1 MERLKVEYLRLH
13 TIDSEIRTE
22 RYPNAASLAKTLEVN
37 ERTILRDIAF
47 MKDMLRA
54 PIAYSRE
61 RRGYYYTS
69 PHFTISDIS
78 LDSDEALA
86 LLLNGK
92 LALQFLRDT
101 NLFDRIRF
109 GMESLERRAA
119 AYNAGAD
126 KELSARIQLAI
137 ETPPISVKPEF
148 EELLF
153 DSMVK
158 GRLLQ
163 ITLESGETFSALPL
177 MTVLYKRDWGLFYMR
192 PSAFGDDFAS
202 VRLSDDVFAVVSLWS
217 VQSIRPY
224 KDLRGKE
231 ITVPSQITYGYEN
244 VRLAHEITSEQSGDD
259 LLCISCMITRISTR
273 GATGMLPHPK
283 IAPAKQ
289 WECSHDPKSR
299 QAEQWEHSHS
309 PKMPQRSR
317 GNAHCASLHKPFFRV

>member
-1 MERLKVEYLRLH
+1 MERLRVEYLRLH

-231 ITVPSQITYGYEN
+231 VTVPSQITYGYEN

-259 LLCISCMITRISTR
+259 LLCISCPLEFHTLARKPHASVILTFRQERAECGTCTYTQGTRDDYLLQ
-273 GATGMLPHPK
+273 GVDTGNQQG
-283 IAPAKQ
+283 I
-289 WECSHDPKSR
+289 E
-299 QAEQWEHSHS
+299 
-309 PKMPQRSR
+309 
-317 GNAHCASLHKPFFRV
+317 